1 MSRRPSSA
9 HLDRSRSRAW
19 AVQVLYQWDLT
30 GTDSPGETLHR
41 TLASRLVKE
50 SRIAYLR
57 KLLLG
62 YEARREE
69 VDAAIIGA
77 LDNWRMDRLA
87 ALDRAILRMAATEL
101 MYEREIPKG
110 VVIHEAVLLAERYSG
125 NDSPPFVNGVLEA
138 LVRALPALEPSKS

>member
-1 MSRRPSSA
+1 MSRRPSGA

-19 AVQVLYQWDLT
+19 AVQVLYQWDLS
-30 GTDSPGETLHR
+30 GTEAPAAALSH

-50 SRIAYLR
+50 SRIPYLR
-57 KLLLG
+57 RLVLS
-62 YEARREE
+62 YDARRED
-69 VDAAIIGA
+69 VDAAIVGA

-87 ALDRAILRMAATEL
+87 ALDRAILRIAATEL
-101 MYEREIPKG
+101 ICERDIPKA

-138 LVRALPALEPSKS
+138 LVRALPALEPSKT